1 MKKILFGIL
10 ALGAMVSCKKE
21 DKKCDLN
28 AANFVGSYKTTAVTY
43 KADAATAPVDEFA
56 TYPACEKDDLII
68 FNSNNTV
75 TFSDAGV
82 VCASP
87 GNDTGVY
94 ILNGSQL
101 NLDGEIYTI
110 TSFDCNGA
118 TLTSA
123 GSVAGELSTITV
135 VKQ

>member
-10 ALGAMVSCKKE
+10 ALGAMVSCKKDE
-21 DKKCDLN
+21 KKCDLN

-118 TLTSA
+118 TLTSV
-123 GSVAGELSTITV
+123 GSAAGELSTITV

>member
-10 ALGAMVSCKKE
+10 ALGAMVSCKKDE
-21 DKKCDLN
+21 KKCDLN
-28 AANFVGSYKTTAVTY
+28 AANLVGSYKTTAISY
-43 KADAATAPVDEFA
+43 KANTATAPVDEFA
-56 TYPACEKDDLII
+56 TYDACEKDDLII

-75 TFSDAGV
+75 TYSDAGV
-82 VCASP
+82 VCATP

-101 NLDGEIYTI
+101 TLNGEIYTI

-118 TLTSA
+118 TLTRA
-123 GSVAGELSTITV
+123 GSTAGELSTITV